1 MERQLAELQ
10 RKLAEAEERAAEE
23 QRKSEHAEARA
34 AEEQRRREAAEADAE
49 QSQPKNLI
57 EYLEACHSFSV
68 ALEVITDATL
78 TTQGDTT
85 RPSGRPFPQRI
96 VPWDDFP
103 TQQEEVWQKISI
115 NPDFHSQRVYPSA
128 HQLDYV
134 QKYLDPITSELGL
147 RHFARE
153 TVENPVRT
161 LIEEIHGNEQ
171 LREQLQL
178 RGTMMFESHTNLGQQ
193 SETSIEE
200 EIEHLSITE
209 PNTSKAGGR
218 RAKSKGKQADKK
230 GKKNA
235 GGAGRR
241 RAGAADQFCIYE
253 LSDGQR
259 APVVLIE
266 YKAPHKFP
274 LAEIIAGFK
283 GEIRPAEEIIN
294 KEGDDV
300 EFLSKSLVAAVVTQ
314 LFSSMVG
321 KGVQRGYVFTGEAII
336 FLFIPDDPTAVFYH
350 LSIPHLD
357 FQEYDENRLHR
368 TSVAQISAF
377 VLTALATEAPGQSWH
392 DAAAGLDTWA
402 VEYID
407 ILKKIPETIRKAPPQ
422 SSYKPS
428 RWKGFSRSPI
438 RTRSRRLALTC
449 NSPADIQVHD
459 GSDEDDDNDIPSPT
473 PDRNARRHVSQG
485 KSASAQHRGART
497 GPNESNP
504 SGQDEMEPTWTP
516 RVGDRPYCSQ
526 KCLLGLAFGGTVDDQ
541 CPNLEY
547 HQGKHLRLSTFL
559 HLVRI
564 QLAKD
569 RGRDA
574 DCKPF
579 YVKGS
584 RGALFKVRL
593 SSHGYTLVAKAMKQ
607 ADRKHLLQ
615 EAKVYGH
622 LRPIQGSCIPVCLG
636 TVDLELPY
644 YYDHGV
650 YDSMLFLSWAGR
662 SLYQCLNRENEAR
675 ILDKAT
681 RTLQAVHALQVLHTD
696 AEPRNMLWDEQCER
710 LMLVDFE
717 RAEILARSPLSS
729 ITPNRKRN
737 RQGEI
742 KRTVK
747 GDDFERE
754 IRSARGCI
762 SRCIR

>member
-1 MERQLAELQ
+1 MEKQLVELQ

-23 QRKSEHAEARA
+23 QRR
-34 AEEQRRREAAEADAE
+34 
-49 QSQPKNLI
+49 P
-57 EYLEACHSFSV
+57 CHGFSV

-85 RPSGRPFPQRI
+85 RPSGRLFPQRI

-103 TQQEEVWQKISI
+103 TQQEGVWQKLST
-115 NPDFHSQRVYPSA
+115 NTDFHSQRVYPSA

-147 RHFARE
+147 RHYARE

-161 LIEEIHGNEQ
+161 LIEEIHGNGQ

-193 SETSIEE
+193 SQPSIEE
-200 EIEHLSITE
+200 EIEHMSVTE
-209 PNTSKAGGR
+209 PNTSQVGGR
-218 RAKSKGKQADKK
+218 RAKSKGKQAEKK
-230 GKKNA
+230 GKQNTE
-235 GGAGRR
+235 GACRR

-283 GEIRPAEEIIN
+283 GEIQPAEEIIN
-294 KEGDDV
+294 KEGDDF
-300 EFLSKSLVAAVVTQ
+300 EFLSKSLFAAVVTQ

-336 FLFIPDDPTAVFYH
+336 FLFIPDDPTTVRCH

-357 FQEYDENRLHR
+357 FQEDDENRFHR

-377 VLTALATEAPGQSWH
+377 VLTALAAEAPGQSWH
-392 DAAAGLDTWA
+392 DVAAGLDTWA

-422 SSYKPS
+422 SSYKPG

-438 RTRSRRLALTC
+438 RTRSRRLAITC
-449 NSPADIQVHD
+449 NSP
-459 GSDEDDDNDIPSPT
+459 T
-473 PDRNARRHVSQG
+473 
-485 KSASAQHRGART
+485 RT
-497 GPNESNP
+497 GPNKSNS
-504 SGQDEMEPTWTP
+504 SGQDEMEPTCTL
-516 RVGDRPYCSQ
+516 RVEDRPYCSQ
-526 KCLLGLAFGGTVDDQ
+526 KCLLGLAFGSTIDDQ

-559 HLVRI
+559 RLVRI

-584 RGALFKVRL
+584 RGALFKIRL

-615 EAKVYGH
+615 EAKVYGQ
-622 LRPIQGSCIPVCLG
+622 LRPLQGRCIPVCLG
-636 TVDLELPY
+636 TVDLDLPY
-644 YYDHGV
+644 YYDYGV

-662 SLYQCLNRENEAR
+662 SLYQCLNRENQAR
-675 ILDKAT
+675 ILEKAT
-681 RTLQAVHALQVLHTD
+681 VTLQAVHALQVLHTD
-696 AEPRNMLWDEQCER
+696 AEPRNMLWDERCER

-717 RAEILARSPLSS
+717 RAEILARVPLSS

-737 RQGEI
+737 RQGEK
-742 KRTVK
+742 KRAVK
-747 GDDFERE
+747 SDDFERE
-754 IRSARGCI
+754 IRSARGYI